1 MKTIKTFVL
10 ATSLLVADVTTS
22 FAQEHGHDHPHKA
35 PHSGMVQ
42 HAGDYQIEMVR
53 DKGVLTFYL
62 LDAKAN
68 TLPTKGV
75 TGKAEF
81 EFSTKAKATSSLT
94 NAGENSF
101 KLDVPK
107 ANIFTTCT
115 VSMVVNGKTATAKFK
130 NTSISDADLKHGH
143 QHN

>member
-1 MKTIKTFVL
+1 MKTIKTIVL
-10 ATSLLVADVTTS
+10 ATSLLIAGATTS
-22 FAQEHGHDHPHKA
+22 FAQEHDHGHPHKA
-35 PHSGMVQ
+35 PHSGVIQ

-75 TGKAEF
+75 TGKGEF
-81 EFSTKAKATSSLT
+81 EFSNKSKATSSLVS
-94 NAGENSF
+94 AGANSF

-107 ANIFTTCT
+107 ANVFTTCT
-115 VSMVVNGKTATAKFK
+115 VSMVVNGKTATATFK